1 MIRPQ
6 FKETL
11 LEQRGAA
18 VILWSLF
25 MSSVAVYLFISRSV
39 LSNPKYAAGLS
50 FAETARMVLWA
61 LVIVDLGYFFWW
73 KRGYL
78 TASALL
84 DRAKQS
90 KLLSALQ
97 EYNGIDEQRAASV
110 VSTWVTRKITLYA
123 IIEALAVYGLVLAI
137 VGRYVVDQYLLSA
150 LTLLLLAIEFPSQK
164 PLADLLRQV
173 EESP

>member
-1 MIRPQ
+1 MIRPE

-11 LEQRGAA
+11 FEQRGAA

-25 MSSVAVYLFISRSV
+25 MISVAVYLVIARSV
-39 LSNPKYAAGLS
+39 LGNPKYAAGLS
-50 FAETARMVLWA
+50 FAETARLVLWA
-61 LVIVDLGYFFWW
+61 LVVVDLGYYFWW

-78 TASALL
+78 TPPALL

-97 EYNGIDEQRAASV
+97 EYKGSDEHRAASV
-110 VSTWVTRKITLYA
+110 VSTYVTRKITLYA

-137 VGRYVVDQYLLSA
+137 VGGYVFDQYLLSA
-150 LTLLLLAIEFPSQK
+150 LTLILLTIEFPSQK
-164 PLADLLRQV
+164 SLNDVLQKL
-173 EESP
+173 E